1 MPQPV
6 VKRAC
11 DACHRR
17 KVRCNGANPCRNCA
31 GSQLLCTYNAIPQ
44 KKGPKGSRAKVIS
57 ELRET
62 QRQTSLAAKVHQRL
76 TGMPNTLPNYS
87 PDPSTGLLSNEFM
100 KDCLR
105 YFFDNVYGQLPIL
118 DRGLLEEHMQLM
130 EQGRDVYCLMSA
142 LCAFV
147 MLQPGMTMPAS
158 DSFNLE
164 LHPGATIAASQLLLD
179 ECIRVRKASDY
190 HDAINHYVLAT
201 NFFIYACH
209 FAMDNH
215 DKAWFYLRETSTM
228 MHMAG
233 MHKEEF
239 YTSLEHEDATRRR
252 NLYWLVLMTER
263 SYAIQRNRP
272 QTLQASI
279 RLPTLVDDVSNP
291 KMFDVNTFA
300 IRAKLYEPFDN
311 ALLATW
317 KKVQSHLSA
326 PQITGLQKQHHDAF
340 VSFVCGEPNLA
351 DMGTNQQWL
360 QNLIWQLTP
369 NNGSDNGEDQTLPY
383 LAASRRELLMTI
395 AASFSSHGM
404 ELVGTGYIESLLR
417 TCHTMNEVLY
427 RQPQIRHPFSVG
439 PHDHLEQLLRILGM
453 MRNGHWHYMPLLL
466 TKVVEV
472 LPRLTN
478 PMLQQPPENC
488 QMANIDIFDGFG
500 NAGMAQPPMAM
511 YQGQSATPDAL
522 GQLPLPMFQPPSV
535 ERADCKVQPP
545 MSMYQGQMETP
556 DSLGQLPLFQEQ
568 SNTPDSKA
576 QVSMAIYQSQMTTPD
591 SLANSNGGNG
601 TPPGSQQDN
610 SISASFVTPPSV
622 VSPGMEYPHNLT
634 NFNVSEMV
642 MSPLGDGTPP
652 NSMNCMPNQQQQM
665 AMQGDGICQS
675 QIDNMASQSMRNQ
688 SLNSSAMAPS
698 QSMYDLPQTTE
709 APGSYQMQSQ
719 APMAGQS
726 QASMSRQR
734 QASMAGQGQASMRVM
749 ASEIDFGG
757 LQG

>member
-17 KVRCNGANPCRNCA
+17 KVRCNGANPCRNCS

-76 TGMPNTLPNYS
+76 TGAPVTPQNYG
-87 PDPSTGLLSNEFM
+87 PEPSTGLLSNEFM

-105 YFFDNVYGQLPIL
+105 YFFDNVYGQMPIL
-118 DRGLLEEHMQLM
+118 DRRALEEHMTVM
-130 EQGRDVYCLMSA
+130 EQGRDVYCLLSA

-147 MLQPGMTMPAS
+147 MLQPGTALPVN

-164 LHPGATIAASQLLLD
+164 LHPGANIAASQLLLD
-179 ECIRVRKASDY
+179 ECIRVRKANDY
-190 HDAINHYVLAT
+190 QDSITHYVLVT
-201 NFFIYACH
+201 NYLIFACH
-209 FAMDNH
+209 FALDNH

-233 MHKEEF
+233 MHKEDF
-239 YTSLEHEDATRRR
+239 YSSLEREDATRRR
-252 NLYWLVLMTER
+252 HLYWLVLMTER

-272 QTLQASI
+272 QTLQSSI
-279 RLPTLVDDVSNP
+279 RLPGVGDETGNP
-291 KMFDVNTFA
+291 RMFDVNTFA
-300 IRAKLYEPFDN
+300 IRAKLFQPFDN
-311 ALLATW
+311 GCLATW
-317 KKVQSHLSA
+317 KKVQNQFSA
-326 PQITGLQKQHHDAF
+326 AQITGLQKQLQEAAIAF
-340 VSFVCGEPNLA
+340 SCQDTSLA

-369 NNGSDNGEDQTLPY
+369 NNGPDGNEEYMAP
-383 LAASRRELLMTI
+383 SRRDLLMTI
-395 AASFSSHGM
+395 ASGLPSIKGM
-404 ELVGTGYIESLLR
+404 DVVGSGCIESLLQA
-417 TCHTMNEVLY
+417 CHLLNDVLY
-427 RQPQIRHPFSVG
+427 RQPHIRHPYSVG
-439 PHDHLEQLLRILGM
+439 PHDHLQQLLQILGM
-453 MRNGHWHYMPLLL
+453 LRHSHWHYLPLLL

-478 PMLQQPPENC
+478 PILPNAPENC

-511 YQGQSATPDAL
+511 YQGQSGAADAL
-522 GQLPLPMFQPPSV
+522 GQLPLPMFQAPV
-535 ERADCKVQPP
+535 ERDCKPP
-545 MSMYQGQMETP
+545 MAMYQGQMETP
-556 DSLGQLPLFQEQ
+556 DSMGQMSLFQDQ

-576 QVSMAIYQSQMTTPD
+576 QASMAIYQNQITTPD
-591 SLANSNGGNG
+591 SLANSNGSNG

-610 SISASFVTPPSV
+610 NMSSSFVTPPSV

-634 NFNVSEMV
+634 NFNVSDMV
-642 MSPLGDGTPP
+642 MSPMGDGTPP
-652 NSMNCMPNQQQQM
+652 NSMNYMPNQQQQM
-665 AMQGDGICQS
+665 SMQGDGMCQP
-675 QIDNMASQSMRNQ
+675 QMDNMASRGMRNQ
-688 SLNSSAMAPS
+688 SLNA
-698 QSMYDLPQTTE
+698 QSMYDLQQTPET
-709 APGSYQMQSQ
+709 AGSYQMQSQ
-719 APMAGQS
+719 APMTGQS

-734 QASMAGQGQASMRVM
+734 QASMAGQGQASMGVM
-749 ASEIDFGG
+749 ANEIDFGG
-757 LQG
+757 L